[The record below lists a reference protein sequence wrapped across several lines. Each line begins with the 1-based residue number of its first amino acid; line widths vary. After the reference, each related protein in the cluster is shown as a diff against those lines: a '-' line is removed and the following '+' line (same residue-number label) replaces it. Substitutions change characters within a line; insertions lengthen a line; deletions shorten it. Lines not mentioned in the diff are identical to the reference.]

1 MSHGLH
7 GLFTDGIR
15 YKNYNKFDQ
24 KLSKIVFLG
33 TKIRFAIKIT
43 KNQLLTSIQK
53 L

>member
-15 YKNYNKFDQ
+15 TKNYKKIDQ
-24 KLSKIVFLG
+24 KLSKIIFLG